1 MGCFDSAPKIASD
14 ILPQTQDAL
23 SREPHFCF
31 FVGTPDLLERRSKEK
46 ASNIVTFKEQQ
57 QQQNSSSSSS
67 SSSKV
72 LVLLDGFDK
81 TRTFSPDVKDTL
93 GVEFHWR
100 DPTSDMSFVSPPR
113 YYFVF
118 DLCESSRQRF
128 LPSLMS
134 LLGLA
139 LGPQTVPS
147 PPDFVKYQDFLA
159 VVNAIDADPMGKGD
173 VAASFASLASELQL
187 PPHLSPLHPGADS
200 AVIREFLLVLADRT
214 VWSKYGSINSSAR
227 KQFLE
232 LVKMLASSGGPPPPP
247 PEANNNNSSSSTTT
261 RPDVPWSI
269 IWYRDW
275 MPNSWGSERPAPLDV
290 ELTLIRSRWRS
301 PRLFGLLLLGTGHE
315 MQPLKTILDAFKEV
329 GYLDTQE
336 GKVETLVELVHGQGR
351 LTSQSG
357 RSRPREVGLVVEAI
371 RYALALS
378 LSPRSGSGSGF
389 VDDNSTTT
397 TTSTSTT
404 TTTTPTTTTTTPP
417 PSLRDALTKVDRLKI
432 LPAAASQEGNKELLA
447 WLLDDADKQ
456 GGNLREAL
464 NTANY
469 VRGPSPTDRWD
480 TVWLRKG
487 YVLHTAVRNGDVDMI
502 KLLLERGAKM
512 LRDDEGR
519 TPLVL
524 VRDVLGI
531 NYPGR
536 KEKLEVLEGW
546 LRERGLDSEYWDE
559 PEEYDL
565 DASEGEGAFE
575 IPKGRL

>member
-1 MGCFDSAPKIASD
+1 MGCHSASQTASD
-14 ILPQTQDAL
+14 IVPQTRDAL

-31 FVGTPDLLERRSKEK
+31 YVGTPDLLERRSKEK

-57 QQQNSSSSSS
+57 QQQNSS
-67 SSSKV
+67 KV

-81 TRTFSPDVKDTL
+81 TRTFSPDVNDTL

-113 YYFVF
+113 YYFVL

-147 PPDFVKYQDFLA
+147 PPDFVRYKDFLA
-159 VVNAIDADPMGKGD
+159 ALDAIDADPTGKGD
-173 VAASFASLASELQL
+173 VAASFASKSLASEL
-187 PPHLSPLHPGADS
+187 PPHLSPLHPGGADS

-214 VWSKYGSINSSAR
+214 VWSTYGSINSSAR

-232 LVKMLASSGGPPPPP
+232 LVKMLASSGGPPLPLPL
-247 PEANNNNSSSSTTT
+247 PETNNNNNNNNNNSSTT
-261 RPDVPWSI
+261 RHDVPWSI
-269 IWYRDW
+269 TWYRDW
-275 MPNSWGSERPAPLDV
+275 IPNSWGSERPAPLDV

-301 PRLFGLLLLGTGHE
+301 PRLFGMILLGTGHE

-336 GKVETLVELVHGQGR
+336 GKVETLVELVYGQGR
-351 LTSQSG
+351 VTSQSG

-378 LSPRSGSGSGF
+378 LSPRSGSGSGSGF

-397 TTSTSTT
+397 TTMPTT
-404 TTTTPTTTTTTPP
+404 TTTTTTPP

-432 LPAAASQEGNKELLA
+432 LPAAALQEGNKELLA

-469 VRGPSPTDRWD
+469 ILGPSPSDRWE

-487 YVLHTAVRNGDVDMI
+487 YVLHTAVRDGDVDMV

-512 LRDDEGR
+512 LRDDQGR

-559 PEEYDL
+559 PEEYHAL
-565 DASEGEGAFE
+565 DASKGDGAFE